1 MKNFFPLTLLRFWF
15 ISRAVLCNTVA
26 TSHIWQFKI
35 SLVTKKRNKK
45 FSFLMMF
52 QVLNAHSHIVSGYQI
67 VDGDAAGEHFILVES
82 FTECTCVEK

>member
-1 MKNFFPLTLLRFWF
+1 
-15 ISRAVLCNTVA
+15 
-26 TSHIWQFKI
+26 
-35 SLVTKKRNKK
+35 
-45 FSFLMMF
+45 MMF